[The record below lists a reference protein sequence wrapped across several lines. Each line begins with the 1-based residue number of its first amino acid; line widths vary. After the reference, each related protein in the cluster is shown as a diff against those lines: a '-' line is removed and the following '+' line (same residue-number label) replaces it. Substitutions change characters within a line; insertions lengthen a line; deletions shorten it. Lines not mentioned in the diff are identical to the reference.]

1 MLSRPMHYGDFIA
14 AVHSTALTD
23 SVIPDRMQ
31 VLGWLGSLVLLYRP
45 ARLPLNLLFYAD
57 MLNGVHQLFFFF
69 QSTMILSG
77 AVQPVC
83 YLH

>member
-14 AVHSTALTD
+14 AVHSTALID

-57 MLNGVHQLFFFF
+57 MLNGVHQLHFFPN
-69 QSTMILSG
+69 LR
-77 AVQPVC
+77 
-83 YLH
+83 